1 MHAGTIPEASRRKQG
16 PANQPRDAGI
26 SVTAIPSYLEIWRPV
41 ADPDLFPCNSIRY
54 LRAMTESHCIVWCT
68 VPDADTGKSLATALV
83 EARQAACVNV
93 LPGLTSV
100 YRWQDA
106 VQQDAECL
114 LLIKTRCDRF
124 DDLCS
129 FLRARHPYEL
139 PEIVAVPL
147 VNGLPA
153 YLAWID
159 QCIDPNLESTT

>member
-1 MHAGTIPEASRRKQG
+1 
-16 PANQPRDAGI
+16 
-26 SVTAIPSYLEIWRPV
+26 
-41 ADPDLFPCNSIRY
+41 
-54 LRAMTESHCIVWCT
+54 MTETYCLVLCT
-68 VPDADTGKSLATALV
+68 VPDADIGKGLATDLV
-83 EARQAACVNV
+83 EARLAACANV

-100 YRWQDA
+100 YRWQGA

-114 LLIKTRCDRF
+114 LMIKTRCDRF
-124 DDLCS
+124 DDLCG

-159 QCIDPNLESTT
+159 QALDSES